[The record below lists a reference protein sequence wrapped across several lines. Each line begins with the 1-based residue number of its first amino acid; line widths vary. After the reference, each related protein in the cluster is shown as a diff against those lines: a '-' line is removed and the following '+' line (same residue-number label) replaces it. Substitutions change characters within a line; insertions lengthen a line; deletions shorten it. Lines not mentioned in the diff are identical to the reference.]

1 MTTPRDDIAGLS
13 ERLRRLARITRRAIE
28 TSKLVFPWTTDSKT
42 LDEAATQLDSL
53 LKERDALQARVKEL
67 EGINANLCRDKNTLL
82 VVGSRFEDRWRRAE
96 QERDTLARVM
106 EDTATE
112 LGCEPNNETILEAI
126 VGLQQERDEAYEQIK
141 SLARVYWKGADVDR
155 KAVCQA
161 VLGVIAETNR
171 RLAAGPEKEKE

>member
-67 EGINANLCRDKNTLL
+67 EGDMEYQARAHSKL
-82 VVGSRFEDRWRRAE
+82 VNELEEDRVCGWNLRREAD
-96 QERDTLARVM
+96 RLRDVAKAAADTLR
-106 EDTATE
+106 
-112 LGCEPNNETILEAI
+112 
-126 VGLQQERDEAYEQIK
+126 QERDEAYERAAGVADSFPIGNDDEYDQSDIG
-141 SLARVYWKGADVDR
+141 SVTCARS
-155 KAVCQA
+155 
-161 VLGVIAETNR
+161 IAAAIR
-171 RLAAGPEKEKE
+171 RLAGPEKEKKE

>member
-67 EGINANLCRDKNTLL
+67 ERIAVGECRSANERL
-82 VVGSRFEDRWRRAE
+82 VELEIWQARAT
-96 QERDTLARVM
+96 R
-106 EDTATE
+106 
-112 LGCEPNNETILEAI
+112 
-126 VGLQQERDEAYEQIK
+126 LQQERDEAYEQIK

>member
-53 LKERDALQARVKEL
+53 LKERDELQARVKEL
-67 EGINANLCRDKNTLL
+67 ERIAVGECRSANERL
-82 VVGSRFEDRWRRAE
+82 VELEIWQARAT
-96 QERDTLARVM
+96 R
-106 EDTATE
+106 
-112 LGCEPNNETILEAI
+112 
-126 VGLQQERDEAYEQIK
+126 LQQERDEAYEQIK